1 MKTQTREMWDRCWD
15 TAETDTQKK
24 YDFLGFFRSIS
35 NQQQKKKKDSI
46 PFYAFLCKPNI
57 YF

>member
-24 YDFLGFFRSIS
+24 YDFLFFLGQSPT
-35 NQQQKKKKDSI
+35 NKKKKKKDSI